1 MTDWI
6 LSGGLVLLL
15 ALIGLIPLGLDL
27 IWNDAGFRL
36 GVRIGAFSLTPKKKT
51 TDAKGKKICLPDW
64 PILQSI
70 LKNGYPILCRLLS
83 RGRVEALKLH
93 FTAAFSDPPTTA
105 MVYAAAGAA
114 LDALVRLGEDRV
126 RLMDVKAMA
135 DFDRETPV
143 MELHLKIFW
152 RLYRLLG
159 LAVRFAWGFLR
170 DCLRMKKEA
179 ASSNDR
185 TSDR

>member
-1 MTDWI
+1 T
-6 LSGGLVLLL
+6 LELVWNE
-15 ALIGLIPLGLDL
+15 AGSRLDL
-27 IWNDAGFRL
+27 
-36 GVRIGAFSLTPKKKT
+36 RIGALSLTRQREAK
-51 TDAKGKKICLPDW
+51 ASKGKKSRLPDW

-83 RGRVEALKLH
+83 RGRVAVLKLH
-93 FTAAFSDPPTTA
+93 FTAAFYDPSTTA
-105 MVYAAAGAA
+105 MVYAAAGTA
-114 LDALVRLGEDRV
+114 LDALVRLGKDRV
-126 RLMDVKAMA
+126 PLMDVKAMA

-143 MELHLKIFW
+143 MDLHLKIFW

-159 LAVRFAWGFLR
+159 LAVRFAWGFLW

-179 ASSNDR
+179 ASSNAR